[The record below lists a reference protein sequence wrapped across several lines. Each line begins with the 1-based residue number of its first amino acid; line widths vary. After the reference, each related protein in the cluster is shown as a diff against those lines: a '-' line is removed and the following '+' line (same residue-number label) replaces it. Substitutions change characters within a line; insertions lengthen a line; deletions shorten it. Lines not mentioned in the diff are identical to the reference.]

1 MKSITI
7 AIAIYTVI
15 VAVLLLHGISV
26 YMCAASLPVL
36 LTVIA
41 VNIILDIKKPKD
53 ADAYGWFLLLP
64 LLGIVTMLLLAYR
77 LDGSTILSL
86 VNILIVLSA
95 IFVSVYKAFEI
106 KKSIQEKENQI
117 TGVSSY

>member
-26 YMCAASLPVL
+26 YTCAASLPVL

-41 VNIILDIKKPKD
+41 VNIILDIKK
-53 ADAYGWFLLLP
+53 
-64 LLGIVTMLLLAYR
+64 
-77 LDGSTILSL
+77 
-86 VNILIVLSA
+86 
-95 IFVSVYKAFEI
+95 
-106 KKSIQEKENQI
+106 
-117 TGVSSY
+117 